1 MKYIRNLHNIDD
13 KVLSV
18 SPQAGKDNRIFIGI
32 VIVCGSHKYCIPLS
46 SPKGKHKNMKNSM
59 DFSKIEVNGKLLG
72 VLNFNLMI
80 PIEEKQLQLVDTT
93 IFKRDRENIRYY
105 KKLCTLE
112 LEWCQTNNEVILY
125 TFSVKL
131 TRDVQIE
138 ENQDIQFKIF
148 SDNII
153 IAKKLS
159 NQIPQRTQEIRSLLM
174 CAGHFQEL
182 SASDSVGWL
191 LRGGISIGQLFID
204 DVMVWGEALLKSY
217 FLEDKVANYPR
228 IIIDK
233 DIVNEIIQ
241 NNVLCEYLRKDFDDL
256 YFLNFLNDCHF
267 CGEMLMNGFQIMQ
280 KEAGIKI
287 EFWRCFLKVN

>member
-1 MKYIRNLHNIDD
+1 MLVNQNKDTYDRKTHEYIVAYID
-13 KVLSV
+13 
-18 SPQAGKDNRIFIGI
+18 
-32 VIVCGSHKYCIPLS
+32 
-46 SPKGKHKNMKNSM
+46 
-59 DFSKIEVNGKLLG
+59 LLG
-72 VLNFNLMI
+72 VTNKI
-80 PIEEKQLQLVDTT
+80 QSKDSQLAM
-93 IFKRDRENIRYY
+93 N
-105 KKLCTLE
+105 KLH
-112 LEWCQTNNEVILY
+112 NLY

-217 FLEDKVANYPR
+217 YLEDKIANYPR
-228 IIIDK
+228 IIIDSEVVSIHK
-233 DIVNEIIQ
+233 EFLNKVYNQEHRTIGKIIKASSVDVAIDP
-241 NNVLCEYLRKDFDDL
+241 NNVKKDFDGIFFINYLSTTFTFRGDPYIRFNNHKIAVVENL
-256 YFLNFLNDCHF
+256 IHYCNN
-267 CGEMLMNGFQIMQ
+267 
-280 KEAGIKI
+280 IKI
-287 EFWRCFLKVN
+287 SQKYLWCQNYHNNSLGKMAQIFPKFIITQDDLPNQCIIDD